1 MSARTQC
8 ETPECETDSLIEPER
23 ERGRMAERIHLEV
36 VTPERK
42 VFEADVERVEVPGL
56 NGELGILPGHTEL
69 VSLLKPAGLL
79 TYHIGNE
86 TGEMAVSDGFVE
98 VSADRVTVLANKAT
112 RPEDI
117 DLASAL
123 RTKERAEQLLQ
134 RALADPDADIMRAG
148 IELERASVELL
159 IAQKAR

>member
-1 MSARTQC
+1 
-8 ETPECETDSLIEPER
+8 
-23 ERGRMAERIHLEV
+23 MADRIHLEV

-42 VFEADVERVEVPGL
+42 IFEADVESVEVPGL
-56 NGELGILPGHTEL
+56 DGELGILPGHTEL

-86 TGEMAVSDGFVE
+86 TGEMALSDGVVE
-98 VSADRVTVLANKAT
+98 VSADRVTVLANKAA

-123 RTKERAEQLLQ
+123 KTKEQAEQLLQ
-134 RALADPDADIMRAG
+134 RALADPDADIVRAS

-159 IAQKAR
+159 LVQRGR

>member
-1 MSARTQC
+1 
-8 ETPECETDSLIEPER
+8 
-23 ERGRMAERIHLEV
+23 MAERIHLEV

-56 NGELGILPGHTEL
+56 DGELGILPGHTEL

-79 TYHIGNE
+79 TYHVGNE
-86 TGEMAVSDGFVE
+86 TGEMALSDGFVE

-123 RTKERAEQLLQ
+123 KTKEHAEQLLQ
-134 RALADPDADIMRAG
+134 RALADPDADIVKAS
-148 IELERASVELL
+148 IELERASIELQF
-159 IAQKAR
+159 AQRAR

>member
-1 MSARTQC
+1 
-8 ETPECETDSLIEPER
+8 
-23 ERGRMAERIHLEV
+23 MADRIHLEV

-42 VFEADVERVEVPGL
+42 VFEADVDRVEVPGL
-56 NGELGILPGHTEL
+56 DGELGILPGHTEL

-79 TYHIGNE
+79 TYHIGGD
-86 TGEMAVSDGFVE
+86 TGEMAIRDGFIE

-117 DLASAL
+117 DLATAL
-123 RTKERAEQLLQ
+123 KMKENAEQVLQ

-159 IAQKAR
+159 IAQRAR

>member
-1 MSARTQC
+1 
-8 ETPECETDSLIEPER
+8 
-23 ERGRMAERIHLEV
+23 MAERIHLEV

-56 NGELGILPGHTEL
+56 DGELGILPGHTEL

-79 TYHIGNE
+79 TYHIGND
-86 TGEMAVSDGFVE
+86 TGEMAISDGFVE
-98 VSADRVTVLANKAT
+98 VNDDKVTVLANKAS

-123 RTKERAEQLLQ
+123 KMKESAEQTLQ
-134 RALADPDADIMRAG
+134 RALADPDADVVRAS

-159 IAQKAR
+159 LVQRSR

>member
-1 MSARTQC
+1 
-8 ETPECETDSLIEPER
+8 
-23 ERGRMAERIHLEV
+23 MADRIHLEV

-42 VFEADVERVEVPGL
+42 VFEADVDRVEVPGL
-56 NGELGILPGHTEL
+56 DGEIGILPGHTEL

-79 TYHIGNE
+79 TYHIGSD
-86 TGEMAVSDGFVE
+86 TGEMAIRDGFIE

-117 DLASAL
+117 DLATAL
-123 RTKERAEQLLQ
+123 KMKESAEQVLQ

-159 IAQKAR
+159 IAQRAR

>member
-1 MSARTQC
+1 
-8 ETPECETDSLIEPER
+8 
-23 ERGRMAERIHLEV
+23 MADRIHLEV

-42 VFEADVERVEVPGL
+42 IFEADVESVEVPGL
-56 NGELGILPGHTEL
+56 DGELGILPGHTEL

-86 TGEMAVSDGFVE
+86 TGEMALSDGFVE
-98 VSADRVTVLANKAT
+98 VSADRVTVLANKAA

-123 RTKERAEQLLQ
+123 KTKEQAEQLLQ
-134 RALADPDADIMRAG
+134 RALADPDADIVRAS

-159 IAQKAR
+159 LVQRGR